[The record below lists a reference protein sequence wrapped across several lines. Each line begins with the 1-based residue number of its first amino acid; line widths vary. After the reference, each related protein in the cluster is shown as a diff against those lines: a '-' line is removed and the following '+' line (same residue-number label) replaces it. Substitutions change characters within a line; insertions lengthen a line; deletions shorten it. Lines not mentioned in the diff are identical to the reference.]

1 MVERDGPDSGGSGVD
16 SDHNSHEGLSSGQTA
31 DMSIDF
37 SLSPELEEIR
47 GKVRTFIAEVVAP
60 TEKRLEAEGVAE
72 TDRRA
77 YVAELI
83 ELRRQ
88 AQELGL
94 WLPNMPVEWGGMGL
108 GHVQLAM
115 VQAEA
120 ARTRLGPWV
129 FNCQAPDE
137 GNMHTLLHW
146 GTDEQKEKYLRPLCE
161 GRVWSCFAMTEPEVA
176 GSDPTLIRTHADQD
190 GEEWVIN
197 GHKWFISN
205 AHRASFAILV
215 ARTEDDPDL
224 PQAAN
229 TAFLVDIPTEG
240 WNEVRQIET
249 MHGSTGHSEIL
260 IEDLRVSDSAMLGG
274 RGQGHRLGQYRLGP
288 ARLAHCMRWIAQAE
302 VALDM
307 MVERSL
313 DRYSHGSILA
323 EKQGVQWLIADSAM
337 ELYQCK
343 LMVLHA
349 AYKID
354 RGDDFS
360 AEVSMAKHFVAN
372 SLNRIIDRSIQV
384 HGALGYST
392 DTPLAH
398 MYQQARWA
406 RFADGADEIHQMRIA
421 QRTIAAWRDHGSTRA
436 ATGDLPI

>member
-1 MVERDGPDSGGSGVD
+1 M
-16 SDHNSHEGLSSGQTA
+16 A
-31 DMSIDF
+31 IDF
-37 SLSPELEEIR
+37 TLTPELEDIRDRVRAFVNDVIAPKGAEIDGEDGQAGLDGR
-47 GKVRTFIAEVVAP
+47 ERI
-60 TEKRLEAEGVAE
+60 EALVGMRE
-72 TDRRA
+72 
-77 YVAELI
+77 
-83 ELRRQ
+83 Q
-88 AQELGL
+88 AHAAGI
-94 WLPNMPVEWGGMGL
+94 WLPHMPEEWGGMGL
-108 GHVQLAM
+108 GHVELAM

-120 ARTRLGPWV
+120 AKNRYGPWV

-146 GTDEQKEKYLRPLCE
+146 GTDEQKAKYLKPLCE
-161 GRVWSCFAMTEPEVA
+161 GRTWSCFAMTEPEVA
-176 GSDPTLIRTHADQD
+176 GSDPTLIQTKGYPD

-205 AHRASFAILV
+205 AHRANFAILI

-229 TAFLVDIPTEG
+229 TAFLIDLPQDG

-249 MHGSTGHSEIL
+249 MHGSTGHSEIV
-260 IEDLRVSDSAMLGG
+260 IEDLRVHESQMLGG
-274 RGQGHRLGQYRLGP
+274 RGQGHLLGQYRLGP

-302 VALDM
+302 TALDM
-307 MVERSL
+307 MVSRSL

-323 EKQGVQWLIADSAM
+323 EKQGVQWMIADSAM
-337 ELYQCK
+337 ELYQSK

-349 AYKID
+349 ASKID
-354 RGDDFS
+354 AAHRGENVDFKS
-360 AEVSMAKHFVAN
+360 EVSMAKHFVAN
-372 SLNRIIDRSIQV
+372 SLGRIIDRAIQV

-398 MYQQARWA
+398 MAQQARWA

-421 QRTIAAWRDHGSTRA
+421 QRAIAAYKDFGTTRS
-436 ATGDLPI
+436 ATGDLPV